1 MLNNISEFK
10 INYLGM
16 YCDRTLED
24 KHFLEVQKLSATERV
39 KALALEV
46 FAVLA
51 LALSFGDQDWKN
63 VTKELFAQVW
73 TGVVYKPISMPPID
87 DSAISRSSDS
97 SLKIASVIPSSD
109 SKASDS
115 SPEVT
120 EVLTDQVDRVDYS
133 HFLTPISEEAF
144 SQLPMN
150 IQMFRREIEGILDQ
164 GQRVLDE
171 KFPRWLAELVLK
183 WYLPYS
189 KWDRK
194 YPMSTEIDT
203 MGRNYIFDKIKEQLS
218 PEAQQLLFP
227 RYEKVQDRL
236 ILHQDAL
243 TQNEMTF
250 LQSCRPLAHS
260 YQDDEIIEVIARPG
274 ESRAD
279 GKKPIFQSGQRGCT
293 GATGAMIASDILG
306 TDQPALTCNLGND
319 SNVTRYLRRC
329 GLEPI
334 KSSVSSLDELQAK
347 IEEHGCSA
355 HVTVTSCGGHV
366 VVVDCVKDDRVEIRD
381 PYHGWA
387 AAIKKDAFLAY
398 WEGDSHNII
407 QARKIS

>member
-10 INYLGM
+10 TNYLGM
-16 YCDRTLED
+16 YCDRAVED
-24 KHFLEVQKLSATERV
+24 KRFLEVQKLSATERV

-63 VTKELFAQVW
+63 VTKELFTQVW
-73 TGVVYKPISMPPID
+73 TGVVYKPISRPPID

-133 HFLTPISEEAF
+133 EFLIPISEEAF

-164 GQRVLDE
+164 GQTVLDDQ
-171 KFPRWLAELVLK
+171 FPRRLAELVLK
-183 WYLPYS
+183 WYPDYS

-194 YPMSTEIDT
+194 YPMSTGIDT
-203 MGRNYIFDKIKEQLS
+203 MGSNAYFENIKDQLS
-218 PEAQQLLFP
+218 LEAQQLLFP
-227 RYEKVQDRL
+227 RCERVQGK
-236 ILHQDAL
+236 LHYHQGAL
-243 TQNEMTF
+243 TENEMTF
-250 LQSCRPLAHS
+250 LNSCRPLAHS
-260 YQDDEIIEVIARPG
+260 YQDDEIVEVIARPG

-319 SNVTRYLRRC
+319 RNVTSYLRRC

-334 KSSVSSLDELQAK
+334 TSSVSSLDELQAK
-347 IEEHGCSA
+347 IDEHRCSA
-355 HVTVTSCGGHV
+355 HVSVDSCGGHV

-387 AAIKKDAFLAY
+387 VAIKKDAFLAS
-398 WEGDSHNII
+398 WGGGKII